1 MRYAIVTETYPP
13 EVNGVALTVQGLETG
28 LRARGHAVQVIR
40 PRQPADA
47 ANGDD
52 NSLLVRGASLPRYPG
67 LRFGLPATQRL
78 TRHWQAT
85 RPDAIYIATEGP
97 LGWSAMRAA
106 RRLGIAVASGFH
118 TRFDE
123 YLPEY
128 GAAWLQ
134 ATALRWM
141 RRFHNQAGAT
151 LVPTEELR
159 QFLAA
164 NGFARVQLLAR
175 AVDNLQFDP
184 RRRDPALR
192 EEWGID
198 GHGFA
203 AIYVGRLAG
212 EKNLPL
218 AVRAFR
224 RIQQVRP
231 KARFVFVGDGPLRER
246 LQRENPDFI
255 FAGIQ
260 RGDALARHFASGDL
274 FLFPSRSETFGNV
287 TLEAMASGL
296 ATVAF
301 DYGAARQY
309 LRHGVSGAA
318 VDEDA
323 AFIDSAVRL
332 AEDDALRQGMGT
344 AAHAA
349 MQQLHP
355 ERVVADFEAVLRA
368 LSEQRN
374 GYVVDAA

>member
-1 MRYAIVTETYPP
+1 
-13 EVNGVALTVQGLETG
+13 
-28 LRARGHAVQVIR
+28 
-40 PRQPADA
+40 
-47 ANGDD
+47 
-52 NSLLVRGASLPRYPG
+52 
-67 LRFGLPATQRL
+67 
-78 TRHWQAT
+78 
-85 RPDAIYIATEGP
+85 
-97 LGWSAMRAA
+97 MRAA

-134 ATALRWM
+134 ATACAGCGASTTRPAQPWCRPRSCASSSPTTASPACSCWRARSTTCSSIRAAAILRCA
-141 RRFHNQAGAT
+141 R
-151 LVPTEELR
+151 
-159 QFLAA
+159 
-164 NGFARVQLLAR
+164 NG
-175 AVDNLQFDP
+175 
-184 RRRDPALR
+184 
-192 EEWGID
+192 GID

-203 AIYVGRLAG
+203 ALYVGRLAG

-318 VDEDA
+318 VNEDA
-323 AFIDSAVRL
+323 AFIESAVRL
-332 AEDDALRQGMGT
+332 AEDDALRQGMGA
-344 AAHAA
+344 AAHAS

-368 LSEQRN
+368 
-374 GYVVDAA
+374 

>member
-47 ANGDD
+47 ANADD
-52 NSLLVRGASLPRYPG
+52 NSLLVRGAALPRYPG

-309 LRHGVSGAA
+309 LRHGISGAA
-318 VDEDA
+318 VNEDA

-349 MQQLHP
+349 MQQLQP
-355 ERVVADFEAVLRA
+355 ERVVADFEAVLRG
-368 LSEQRN
+368 LSGQGS